1 MNQKLTLQNFKD
13 QYENV
18 VAWNL
23 VARNGVHDFGADAIV
38 RQTEYTRSEIQE
50 TLDALAK
57 QDSVEVLDGMADIFV
72 TMAYKHFLVCGGD
85 VNWGQVESCIE
96 FMSLDG
102 NVQSSAEYEEMVK
115 ENQDLIKDHLLDVTR
130 MVMDENKAEVFD
142 NSSLCP
148 MIDLINLVGYYYDV
162 DSMDVVKHIMDSNW
176 SKYSPVATVD
186 IDKEVAYISNK
197 NPNFKDIVGTI
208 NVEHSVVVFR
218 SDNGA
223 GKILKPSTFWNA
235 NCQVFL

>member
-1 MNQKLTLQNFKD
+1 MNQKLTLQTFKE

-23 VARNGVHDFGADAIV
+23 VARNGVHDFGADAIA

-50 TLDALAK
+50 TLDALAED
-57 QDSVEVLDGMADIFV
+57 DSIELLDGMADIFV

-96 FMSLDG
+96 FMEADDG
-102 NVQSSAEYEEMVK
+102 EYEQMVK
-115 ENQDLIKDHLLDVTR
+115 ENQALIKDHLLDVTR
-130 MVMDENKAEVFD
+130 LVMEENRAEVFD

-148 MIDLINLVGYYYDV
+148 MIDLINLVGYYYVV

-176 SKYSPVATVD
+176 SKYSPAATVD

-208 NVEHSVVVFR
+208 NVEHGVVVFR

>member
-1 MNQKLTLQNFKD
+1 MNQKLTLQAFKD

-23 VARNGVHDFGADAIV
+23 VARNGVHDFSVDAMA
-38 RQTEYTRSEIQE
+38 RQSEYTRSEIQE
-50 TLDALAK
+50 TLDALAED
-57 QDSVEVLDGMADIFV
+57 DSNELLDGMADIFV
-72 TMAYKHFLVCGGD
+72 TMAYKHFLVYGGE

-96 FMSLDG
+96 FMNSFKG
-102 NVQSSAEYEEMVK
+102 EYEELAKQNQEMIKEHLLNVTRLVME
-115 ENQDLIKDHLLDVTR
+115 ENQ
-130 MVMDENKAEVFD
+130 AGVFD

-148 MIDLINLVGYYYDV
+148 LIDLIQLVGFYYEI
-162 DSMDVVKHIMDSNW
+162 DSMYVVKHIMDSNW

-208 NVEHSVVVFR
+208 NVEHGVVVFR

-235 NCQVFL
+235 DCRTFL

>member
-1 MNQKLTLQNFKD
+1 MNQKLTLKTFKE

-23 VARNGVHDFGADAIV
+23 VARNGVHDFGADAIA

-50 TLDALAK
+50 TLDALAED
-57 QDSVEVLDGMADIFV
+57 DSIELLDGMADIFV

-96 FMSLDG
+96 FMSIDENG
-102 NVQSSAEYEEMVK
+102 SIAEHEEFVK
-115 ENQDLIKDHLLDVTR
+115 QNQDLIKEHLLDVTR
-130 MVMDENKAEVFD
+130 LIMEENKSEVFD

-148 MIDLINLVGYYYDV
+148 MIDLINLVGFYYDV

-176 SKYSPVATVD
+176 SKYSPAATAD
-186 IDKEVAYISNK
+186 IDKEVTYISKK
-197 NPNFKDIVGTI
+197 NPDFKDIVGTI
-208 NVEHSVVVFR
+208 NVEHGVVVFR
-218 SDNGA
+218 SDNGV

>member
-1 MNQKLTLQNFKD
+1 MNQKLTLKTFKE

-23 VARNGVHDFGADAIV
+23 VARNGVHDFGADAIA

-50 TLDALAK
+50 TLDALAE

-72 TMAYKHFLVCGGD
+72 TMAYKHFLVCGGV

-96 FMSLDG
+96 FMKSFKG
-102 NVQSSAEYEEMVK
+102 EYEELAKQSQDMIKEHLLNVARLVME
-115 ENQDLIKDHLLDVTR
+115 ENQ
-130 MVMDENKAEVFD
+130 AEVFD

-176 SKYSPVATVD
+176 SKYSKVSTVD
-186 IDKEVAYISNK
+186 IDKEVAYISKK
-197 NPNFKDIVGTI
+197 NQNFKDIVGTI
-208 NVEHSVVVFR
+208 NADHDVVVFR

>member
-1 MNQKLTLQNFKD
+1 MNQKLTLQTFKE

-23 VARNGVHDFGADAIV
+23 VARNGVHDFGADAIS

-50 TLDALAK
+50 TLDALAED
-57 QDSVEVLDGMADIFV
+57 DSIELLDGMADIFV
-72 TMAYKHFLVCGGD
+72 TMAYKHFLVCGGV

-96 FMSLDG
+96 FMEADDG
-102 NVQSSAEYEEMVK
+102 EYEQMVK
-115 ENQDLIKDHLLDVTR
+115 ENQALIKDHLLDVTR
-130 MVMDENKAEVFD
+130 LVMEENQAEVFD

-176 SKYSPVATVD
+176 SKYSSVATVD
-186 IDKEVAYISNK
+186 IDKEVAYISKK
-197 NPNFKDIVGTI
+197 NPDFKDIVGTI
-208 NVEHSVVVFR
+208 NVEHDVVVFR

-235 NCQVFL
+235 NCRVFL